1 MPDRLM
7 FYYTVATS
15 PFLLYLSGNIS
26 QWSNSVQALLSRW
39 TVGAHC
45 VQVEMEI
52 LQECVSEQ

>member
-1 MPDRLM
+1 M

-26 QWSNSVQALLSRW
+26 QWSDSVQALLSRW
-39 TVGAHC
+39 TVDAHS